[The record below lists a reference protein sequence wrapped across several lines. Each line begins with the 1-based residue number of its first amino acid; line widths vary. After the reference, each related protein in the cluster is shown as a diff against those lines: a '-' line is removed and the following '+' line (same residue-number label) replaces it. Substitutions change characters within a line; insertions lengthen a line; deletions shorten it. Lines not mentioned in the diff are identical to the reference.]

1 MARTVNVPSSFKRL
15 RYGLNKIASASQ
27 NPTILEH
34 IAECFGHLQEAAND
48 YQSLALADFMTT
60 ADAARYLGMTVTGL
74 ARLARLGNL
83 GAVRKGNAW
92 LFPVSEVERYK
103 TSVAGKDLNDP
114 TRGD

>member
-15 RYGLNKIASASQ
+15 RYGLNKIADATQ

-34 IAECFGHLQEAAND
+34 VAECFDHLQKAAGD

-60 ADAARYLGMTVTGL
+60 SDAARYLDMTVTGL
-74 ARLARLGNL
+74 ARLARLGSL

-92 LFPVSEVERYK
+92 LFPTSEIERYK
-103 TSVAGKDLNDP
+103 ASVAGKDLNDP
-114 TRGD
+114 TRGE